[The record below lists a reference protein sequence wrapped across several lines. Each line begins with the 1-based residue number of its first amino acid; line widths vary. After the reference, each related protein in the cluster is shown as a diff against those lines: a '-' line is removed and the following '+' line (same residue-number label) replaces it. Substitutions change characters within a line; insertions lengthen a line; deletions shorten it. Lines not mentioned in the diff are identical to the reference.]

1 MQREDMKR
9 NMAERKLNEKKYYK
23 KEKKYVLIPQE
34 NSVIIYIQKEIY
46 IFFNSL
52 AEEIK
57 KISLIKFK
65 YICVYIYLQRC
76 VPLSLKTALN
86 WGEY

>member
-9 NMAERKLNEKKYYK
+9 NMAKRKLNEKESYK

-34 NSVIIYIQKEIY
+34 NSGIIYILKNIY

-57 KISLIKFK
+57 KISLIKLK
-65 YICVYIYLQRC
+65 YIYIYLQRC
-76 VPLSLKTALN
+76 VLLSLKTALN